1 MSAAINFKEL
11 KKELKDIEKLSKDHL
26 DIKSWASE
34 LKLWIELEGVT
45 DPKKIYIACIL
56 TSVGEAREVI
66 QELRNGSEES
76 EEDTEDE
83 DEDDSSSESDTQDG
97 YPSFKKIINALET
110 FYGTKEDQSL
120 LLRELRAL
128 RIKRYE
134 KIKDF
139 NLRYKTLYLR
149 LDKRRKKQVSVLDY
163 AESLRGNFEA
173 WKKVSMKDDISLNK
187 AFMIVEKVDRLNIKA
202 NPGFY
207 SNNSNQIF
215 PQNFTRK
222 QANRNA
228 MTNSSSSLP
237 NMESKSKPGSPL
249 DLDIEGITKGMRNLT
264 IKTCYFCNE
273 PGHYK
278 NNCPSLRAIIEKNKE
293 SKYND
298 NNPLN

>member
-237 NMESKSKPGSPL
+237 NIESKGKQGSPSL
-249 DLDIEGITKGMRNLT
+249 DLDIEGITKGMRNLN

-293 SKYND
+293 SVK
-298 NNPLN
+298 L